1 MTQVVSVVLNEMW
14 LKALSGLTVL
24 WICMVWSSTVLIQ
37 KLSLLGAIT
46 CGKVES
52 HRNHHERIGLPQWP
66 SDKESTCNRGL
77 IPGLGRSPGE
87 GNGNLLQYSYLGNP
101 KDKGAWQAIVH
112 RVEKVR
118 HDLVNKQKQGQNQ
131 SSSIHH

>member
-1 MTQVVSVVLNEMW
+1 MTQVASVVPNEIW

-66 SDKESTCNRGL
+66 SGKESTCNRGL

-101 KDKGAWQAIVH
+101 KDKGAWQATVH
-112 RVEKVR
+112 RVAKS
-118 HDLVNKQKQGQNQ
+118 QT
-131 SSSIHH
+131 